1 MSAEPASALDDV
13 CHLKLRCSKVSR
25 RSKELKIEA
34 HSHSA
39 LMVLVFGSMGFDVGH
54 VGFSEIGEP
63 KIVP

>member
-54 VGFSEIGEP
+54 VG
-63 KIVP
+63 